1 MKKNDSPIIVEQ
13 TFEASKDKVWGAITE
28 LDEMVKWYFEN
39 IPDFK
44 PKIGFTTQF
53 NVISEGRNFLHKWKV
68 TKILPLEQ
76 IVYNWQY
83 EQYKGSADI
92 EFNLSEIENFT
103 KLQIKVIVLED
114 FPEDIPE
121 FKRESCIAGWEYF
134 IQGRLKEFLNMGETS
149 KE

>member
-1 MKKNDSPIIVEQ
+1 
-13 TFEASKDKVWGAITE
+13 
-28 LDEMVKWYFEN
+28 MVRWYFEN

-44 PKIGFTTQF
+44 PKVGFTTQF

-68 TKILPLEQ
+68 TKVLPLEK

-83 EQYKGSADI
+83 EHYKGSADI

-121 FKRESCIAGWEYF
+121 FKRESCIAGWEHF
-134 IQGRLKEFLNMGETS
+134 IQSRLKELLNKGETS